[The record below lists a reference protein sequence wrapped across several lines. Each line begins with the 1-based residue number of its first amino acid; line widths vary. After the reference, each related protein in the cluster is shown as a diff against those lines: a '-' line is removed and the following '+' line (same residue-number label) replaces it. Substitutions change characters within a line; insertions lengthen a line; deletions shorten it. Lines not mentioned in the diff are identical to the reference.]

1 MRISR
6 CWAACN
12 LVFFQCV
19 WAQGTADLAEWVEEV
34 PPAPPRF
41 STDHLI
47 PIDMPRFVGVE
58 VSVDPESISV
68 GADGVVHYV
77 VVMRSK
83 SGGLQ
88 ASFEGI
94 RCATDEVKTY
104 AYFGGSLQWSMVAR
118 PQWRG
123 IHDNL
128 PSKHALAIAR
138 QGACANHIAWSVS
151 EIQRAL
157 VNRKNIR
164 SGSNIP

>member
-6 CWAACN
+6 WWAACG

-19 WAQGTADLAEWVEEV
+19 WGQGTADVADWVEEV
-34 PPAPPRF
+34 PPAPPPF

-47 PIDMPRFVGVE
+47 PIDMPRFVGME
-58 VSVDPESISV
+58 VGVDPASISV
-68 GADGVVHYV
+68 SADGVVHYV

-83 SGGLQ
+83 SGSQQ
-88 ASFEGI
+88 ASYEGI

-104 AYFGGSLQWSMVAR
+104 AYFGGSLQWSLVTR
-118 PQWRG
+118 PQWRD

-128 PSKHALAIAR
+128 PSKHALALAR
-138 QGACANHIAWSVS
+138 QGACANHIAWPAT

-157 VNRKNIR
+157 VDRKKIG
-164 SGSNIP
+164 SGRDTQ